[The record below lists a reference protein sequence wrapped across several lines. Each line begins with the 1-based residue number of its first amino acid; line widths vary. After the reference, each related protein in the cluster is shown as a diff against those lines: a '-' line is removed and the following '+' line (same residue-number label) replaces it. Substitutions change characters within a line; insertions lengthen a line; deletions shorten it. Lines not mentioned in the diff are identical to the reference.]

1 MLSKKTL
8 FIGPFKDTSGYA
20 SAARNYARALIQLGV
35 QNLVLRSVRYDVGN
49 KSKLLPELQ
58 KLHNLNSNGAETI
71 IQMLT
76 PNEMRPVEGKR
87 NIGICCWETDRIPQ
101 HWVDNLNKFN
111 LIIVPCEDNKN
122 AFMDSGVKI
131 EVKVIPFAFFQQDYS
146 VESIDKFQF
155 PFSTDDLT
163 IYYNISQWSHKK
175 GIDALIRGYLG
186 AFQNGE
192 NVLLVLKGYINMKN
206 QNGDLQKM
214 ANEVN
219 QIKQAMRLKTY
230 PPIYIIDAMMTDT
243 DILKLHKTCNV
254 YVNTSRGE
262 GWGVPAF
269 EALLLG
275 NELISTNHTGMNA
288 YLIGDFYYPVSSI
301 KEPVFNMPHPDSEL
315 YTSKENWM
323 EPSVLSVQ
331 KAFKASY
338 NTLAKRNNNKWS
350 AELFKIT
357 NPLSIGQKLVEIING

>member
-8 FIGPFKDTSGYA
+8 FIAPFKDTSGYA
-20 SAARNYARALIQLGV
+20 SAARNYARALIQLGQ
-35 QNLVLRSVRYDVGN
+35 QNLILRSVRYDSGN

-58 KLHNLNSNGAETI
+58 VLHNLDCNGAETI

-87 NIGICCWETDRIPQ
+87 NIAICCWETDCIPQ
-101 HWVDNLNKFN
+101 HWVNNLNKFD
-111 LIIVPCEDNKN
+111 LIIVPCQANYDAFKN
-122 AFMDSGVKI
+122 SGVTTMLHI
-131 EVKVIPFAFFQQDYS
+131 VPFTFFEADYN
-146 VESIDKFQF
+146 IAGLDKFQF
-155 PFSTDDLT
+155 PFPTEGLT

-175 GIDALIRGYLG
+175 GIDTLIRGYLG

-192 NVLLVLKGYINMKN
+192 NVMLALKGYINMKN

-219 QIKQAMRLKTY
+219 QIKQAMRLKNY
-230 PPIYIIDAMMTDT
+230 PPIYIIDAMMTDI
-243 DILKLHKTCNV
+243 DVLRLHKTCNV

-269 EALLLG
+269 ESLLLG
-275 NELISTNHTGMNA
+275 NELLSVNHTGMEM
-288 YLIGDFYYPVSSI
+288 YLTDDFYYPISSTI
-301 KEPVFNMPHPDSEL
+301 EPVFNMPHPDSEL

-323 EPSVLSVQ
+323 EPSTYATQ
-331 KAFKASY
+331 IAFRASY
-338 NTLAKRNNNKWS
+338 NTLVKKNNKEVR
-350 AELFKIT
+350 AKLFDSVQPTK
-357 NPLSIGQKLVEIING
+357 IGQKLVEIING